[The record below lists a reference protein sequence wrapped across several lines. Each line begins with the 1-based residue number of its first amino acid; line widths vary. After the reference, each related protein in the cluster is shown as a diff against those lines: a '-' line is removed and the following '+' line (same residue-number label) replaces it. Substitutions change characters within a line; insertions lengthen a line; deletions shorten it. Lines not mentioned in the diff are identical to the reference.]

1 MIQTYLAERLEAVVP
16 FLRWGDSYRTSDD
29 GVGTVY
35 YEGGGSPDEYDVPNR
50 YPRYMVYLT
59 SSDWGGVEYAAEQ
72 VFQDLHKAGGF
83 DVTVEFT
90 RDGQVVATKVVR
102 VRIITAQGGPND
114 LGVQDNIRAFSVNFD
129 VWLTEYE

>member
-1 MIQTYLAERLEAVVP
+1 MIQTYLAERLEKVVP

-59 SSDWGGVEYAAEQ
+59 SSDWGGVEYAAEL
-72 VFQDLHKAGGF
+72 VYKELHTAGGV
-83 DVTVEFT
+83 DVTIEFT
-90 RDGQVVATKVVR
+90 KDDVVVASKVVR
-102 VRIITAQGGPND
+102 VSFIKAAGEPQD
-114 LGVQDNIRAFSVNFD
+114 LGVQNNIRAFSVNFD
-129 VWLTEYE
+129 VLLTEYE